1 MATPPSP
8 PSPAKSH
15 ADYRTSLNIAISECR
30 NLQKLIRNSSKLSTE
45 LQAPLKSLIQAELAH
60 LSRRLVHCDGS
71 NLSLCSNV
79 GYLSAVC
86 HVIHHPEIQSV
97 SAVSTH
103 VGSNIAIH
111 VDIMCSFRRDPTWV
125 FVSDRNPSY
134 VSWAGSP
141 CGKDKVLRDRV
152 ESAIVAASGAG
163 ALRPSKLLFVFA
175 RGLEEEVRNKF
186 LHEFGAVES
195 DFADG
200 LEVVFDEMDDEW
212 LGISDDSKRLLNYK
226 AFEIQIDAV
235 RVKNVSIDDINVSIG
250 EIMALTDLDL
260 SFTFDSLTLTTSPCN
275 DGLGNVINFD
285 TTALIAMVSGISNG
299 DAERLIEASP
309 EKMREKYKS
318 NYEFV
323 IGQAKSELEQP
334 ILEEVNAIL
343 AGKKGIVCQSA
354 LEEFKELVSKCGG
367 PAEKHRATELV
378 KKLVVVPDN
387 PSERVMNLQTTGK
400 VDPKNKIIFGTGDHW
415 RAPTLTAKKNVV
427 RAIAQT
433 GMSLLTIVHRPRAL
447 TGQ

>member
-1 MATPPSP
+1 MATPTSP
-8 PSPAKSH
+8 PSPAKPH
-15 ADYRTSLNIAISECR
+15 TDYRTSLNIAISECR
-30 NLQKLIRNSSKLSTE
+30 KLKELIRNSSKLSPE
-45 LQAPLKSLIQAELAH
+45 LQAPLKNLIHAELVH
-60 LSRRLVHCDGS
+60 LCRRLVRCDGS

-79 GYLSAVC
+79 GYFSALC
-86 HVIHHPEIQSV
+86 HVIQHPEIQSV

-103 VGSNIAIH
+103 VGTNIAIH
-111 VDIMCSFRRDPTWV
+111 VDIICFFRRDPTWV

-134 VSWAGSP
+134 VSWTGSP
-141 CGKDKVLRDRV
+141 RGKDMVLRDRV
-152 ESAIVAASGAG
+152 ESAIVFAGGAG
-163 ALRPSKLLFVFA
+163 HLRPSKLLFVFA

-195 DFADG
+195 DFSDG

-226 AFEIQIDAV
+226 AYEIRIIDD
-235 RVKNVSIDDINVSIG
+235 RVQNVSID
-250 EIMALTDLDL
+250 EIMARTDLDL
-260 SFTFDSLTLTTSPCN
+260 SFAFDSLTLTASPCN

-299 DAERLIEASP
+299 DAERLLEAPP

-323 IGQAKSELEQP
+323 IEQAKSELEQP

-343 AGKKGIVCQSA
+343 AGKKGIVCHSA

-367 PAEKHRATELV
+367 PTEKHRAKELV

-387 PSERVMNLQTTGK
+387 PSERVTNLPTTGK
-400 VDPKNKIIFGTGDHW
+400 MDPKNKIIFGTGDHW
-415 RAPTLTAKKNVV
+415 RAPTLTAKKSVV